1 MYLNIPCLRHLSYNV
16 NFIFA
21 FFSEPLPVTNLQFSQ
36 ISTASMRLSWD
47 VSSDSSQ
54 DDFIVARRRSDSD
67 VETTAE
73 VDASCGNSCSLM
85 LNDLS
90 PGYLYVVTVHAV
102 SGTTEGEREERS
114 QQTSK

>member
-1 MYLNIPCLRHLSYNV
+1 
-16 NFIFA
+16 
-21 FFSEPLPVTNLQFSQ
+21 
-36 ISTASMRLSWD
+36 MRVSWD

-54 DDFIVARRRSDSD
+54 DNFIVARRRSDSES
-67 VETTAE
+67 ETTDE
-73 VDASCGNSCSLM
+73 VDASCGDSCNLM